1 MLFTWEWL
9 PGELLSVRVT
19 VKEEEEEE
27 EDNDEEFEVTEGI
40 IDTEEC
46 GCESWI
52 SDFAIAAVLLVGNKL
67 TLWLLFN
74 EVLLYIFETELVF
87 VGLLFATL
95 ACGSR
100 LKVSPVL

>member
-1 MLFTWEWL
+1 MEPLFTWFGDSNGKRSSEVTGEIVTGCVMDSLLVLFAWEWL

-19 VKEEEEEE
+19 VRDEEE

-46 GCESWI
+46 GCESWT

-67 TLWLLFN
+67 TL
-74 EVLLYIFETELVF
+74 
-87 VGLLFATL
+87 
-95 ACGSR
+95 
-100 LKVSPVL
+100 